1 MKQHFLHVW
10 HSSDQTIIDNAI
22 DKWRGRL
29 RACVQAKGVQFQQL
43 L

>member
-10 HSSDQTIIDNAI
+10 HSSDQTII